1 VRYDKQTI
9 GQLAS
14 ELGFVR
20 DTYEKTLRLVEV
32 LQFIESDTLLF
43 DSFALKGGTAINL
56 MIIQLPRLSVDI
68 DLDYC
73 RSISREIMIEDRT
86 VITDKITLFMDAN
99 GYRHSDKS
107 KRHYSLE
114 SHVFEYTN
122 SGGAK
127 DNIKIEINFS
137 MRAHVLPLEVRKTA
151 IPGIIQEIRS
161 RCVSSIEILSSKIV
175 ALLTRGAARDLYDVS
190 KMISLLSLNE
200 REIELLRKCTL
211 FYFSIGSTGIPE
223 SFDFDRLK
231 SITKYR
237 IRTELLPVLRK
248 EEKIDLDEMLSK
260 VEKFLSELLVF
271 TIEERDF
278 IDRFRKHDY
287 DPGLLFDDKEIVE
300 RIRFHPDGA
309 VENKRSLKSY
319 KVGPRC

>member
-1 VRYDKQTI
+1 
-9 GQLAS
+9 
-14 ELGFVR
+14 
-20 DTYEKTLRLVEV
+20 
-32 LQFIESDTLLF
+32 
-43 DSFALKGGTAINL
+43 
-56 MIIQLPRLSVDI
+56 MIIQVPRLSVDI

-300 RIRFHPDGA
+300 RIRFHPMA
-309 VENKRSLKSY
+309 LWKTNEA
-319 KVGPRC
+319 

>member
-1 VRYDKQTI
+1 MRYDKQTI

-20 DTYEKTLRLVEV
+20 DTYEKTLRLVEI
-32 LQFIESDTLLF
+32 LQFIDSDTLLLEAL
-43 DSFALKGGTAINL
+43 ALKGGTAINL
-56 MIIQLPRLSVDI
+56 MIIPLPRLSVDI

-73 RSISREIMIEDRT
+73 RSISRDIMIEDRT
-86 VITDKITLFMDAN
+86 VIIDKIILFMDAN

-137 MRAHVLPLEVRKTA
+137 MRAHVLPLEVRRTT

-175 ALLTRGAARDLYDVS
+175 ALLTRGATRDLYDVN
-190 KMISLLSLNE
+190 KMISLLSLTE
-200 REIELLRKCTL
+200 RDKELLRKCTL
-211 FYFSIGSTGIPE
+211 FYFSIGSSDIPE

-248 EEKIDLDEMLSK
+248 TEKIDLDEMLST

-271 TIEERDF
+271 TIKERDF
-278 IDRFRKHDY
+278 IDRFRNHDY
-287 DPGLLFDDKEIVE
+287 DPELLFDDQEIAE
-300 RIRFHPDGA
+300 RIRFHPMALWKTND
-309 VENKRSLKSY
+309 V
-319 KVGPRC
+319 

>member
-137 MRAHVLPLEVRKTA
+137 MRAHVLPLEVRRTA

-175 ALLTRGAARDLYDVS
+175 ALLTRGATRDLYDVS

-223 SFDFDRLK
+223 SFDFERLK

-260 VEKFLSELLVF
+260 VEKFLSKLLVF
-271 TIEERDF
+271 TTKETNF
-278 IDRFRKHDY
+278 IDRFRKHY
-287 DPGLLFDDKEIVE
+287 YHPELLFNDKEIVE
-300 RIRFHPDGA
+300 RIRFHPMA
-309 VENKRSLKSY
+309 LWKTNEI
-319 KVGPRC
+319 

>member
-1 VRYDKQTI
+1 MRYDKQTI

-73 RSISREIMIEDRT
+73 RSISRDTMIEDRT
-86 VITDKITLFMDAN
+86 VIIDKIILFMDAN

-137 MRAHVLPLEVRKTA
+137 MRAHVLPLEVRRTT

-175 ALLTRGAARDLYDVS
+175 ALLTRGATRDLYDVS

-300 RIRFHPDGA
+300 RIRFHPMA
-309 VENKRSLKSY
+309 LWKTNEV
-319 KVGPRC
+319 

>member
-20 DTYEKTLRLVEV
+20 DTYEKTLRLVEI
-32 LQFIESDTLLF
+32 LQFIDSDTLLLEAL
-43 DSFALKGGTAINL
+43 ALKGGTAINL

-73 RSISREIMIEDRT
+73 RSISRDIMIEDRI
-86 VITDKITLFMDAN
+86 VIIDKIILFMDAN

-137 MRAHVLPLEVRKTA
+137 MRAHVLPLEVRRTT

-175 ALLTRGAARDLYDVS
+175 ALLTRGATRDLYDVN
-190 KMISLLSLNE
+190 KMISLLSLTE
-200 REIELLRKCTL
+200 RDKELLRKCTL
-211 FYFSIGSTGIPE
+211 FYFSIGSSDIPE

-231 SITKYR
+231 KYHKVPNTH
-237 IRTELLPVLRK
+237 RTTPRP
-248 EEKIDLDEMLSK
+248 SK
-260 VEKFLSELLVF
+260 N
-271 TIEERDF
+271 R
-278 IDRFRKHDY
+278 
-287 DPGLLFDDKEIVE
+287 
-300 RIRFHPDGA
+300 
-309 VENKRSLKSY
+309 EN
-319 KVGPRC
+319 

>member
-1 VRYDKQTI
+1 MRYDKQTI

-32 LQFIESDTLLF
+32 LQFIESDTLLLEAL
-43 DSFALKGGTAINL
+43 ALKGGTAINL

-137 MRAHVLPLEVRKTA
+137 MRAHVLPLEVRRTA

-175 ALLTRGAARDLYDVS
+175 ALLTRGATRDLYDVS

-223 SFDFDRLK
+223 SFDFERLK

-260 VEKFLSELLVF
+260 VEKFLSKLLVF
-271 TIEERDF
+271 TTKETNF

-287 DPGLLFDDKEIVE
+287 HPELLFNDKEIVE
-300 RIRFHPDGA
+300 RIRFHPMALWKTNEG
-309 VENKRSLKSY
+309 
-319 KVGPRC
+319 

>member
-137 MRAHVLPLEVRKTA
+137 MRAHVLPLEVRRTT
-151 IPGIIQEIRS
+151 IPGIIQEVRS

-175 ALLTRGAARDLYDVS
+175 ALLTRGATRDLYDVS
-190 KMISLLSLNE
+190 KMISLLSLTE
-200 REIELLRKCTL
+200 KEIELLRKCTL

-271 TIEERDF
+271 TIEERHF
-278 IDRFRKHDY
+278 IDRFMKHHY
-287 DPGLLFDDKEIVE
+287 YPELLFDDKEIVE
-300 RIRFHPDGA
+300 RIRFHPMA
-309 VENKRSLKSY
+309 LWKTNEV
-319 KVGPRC
+319 

>member
-1 VRYDKQTI
+1 MRYDKQTI

-20 DTYEKTLRLVEV
+20 DTYEKTLRLVEI

-137 MRAHVLPLEVRKTA
+137 MRAHVLPLEVRRTA

-175 ALLTRGAARDLYDVS
+175 ALLTRGATRDLYDVS

-223 SFDFDRLK
+223 SFDFERLK

-248 EEKIDLDEMLSK
+248 EEKIDLDEMLST
-260 VEKFLSELLVF
+260 VEKFLSKLLVF
-271 TIEERDF
+271 TTKERNF
-278 IDRFRKHDY
+278 IDRFRNHDY
-287 DPGLLFDDKEIVE
+287 HPELLFDNKEIVE
-300 RIRFHPDGA
+300 RIRFHPMALWKTNEG
-309 VENKRSLKSY
+309 
-319 KVGPRC
+319 

>member
-137 MRAHVLPLEVRKTA
+137 MRAHVLPLEVRRTT

-300 RIRFHPDGA
+300 RIRFHPMA
-309 VENKRSLKSY
+309 LWKTNEA
-319 KVGPRC
+319 

>member
-20 DTYEKTLRLVEV
+20 DTYEKTLRLVEI
-32 LQFIESDTLLF
+32 LQFIDSDTLLLE
-43 DSFALKGGTAINL
+43 ALVLKGGTAINL

-73 RSISREIMIEDRT
+73 RSISRDIMIEDRI
-86 VITDKITLFMDAN
+86 VIIDKIILFMDAN

-127 DNIKIEINFS
+127 DNIKIEVNFS
-137 MRAHVLPLEVRKTA
+137 MRAHVLPLEVRRTT
-151 IPGIIQEIRS
+151 IPGIIQEIRG

-175 ALLTRGAARDLYDVS
+175 ALLTRGAARDLYDVN
-190 KMISLLSLNE
+190 KMISLVSLTE
-200 REIELLRKCTL
+200 RDKELLRKCTL
-211 FYFSIGSTGIPE
+211 FYFSIGSSDIPE
-223 SFDFDRLK
+223 SFDYNKLK

-248 EEKIDLDEMLSK
+248 TEKIDLDEMLST
-260 VEKFLSELLVF
+260 VEKFLSKLLVF
-271 TIEERDF
+271 TIKERNF

-287 DPGLLFDDKEIVE
+287 HPELLFDDQEIAE
-300 RIRFHPDGA
+300 RI
-309 VENKRSLKSY
+309 
-319 KVGPRC
+319 